1 MDNTVVVNKKSDN
14 PLVRE
19 MFEAGAH
26 FGYSKSR
33 RHPSVETFIFGYKNK
48 VAILNLEKGAESLSK
63 ILDFVSDLGQNSK
76 QILFVGNK
84 AEAKQVVKAG
94 ALSIN
99 MPYVAE
105 RWIGGALTNTSE
117 IKKRLNR
124 LEEIKADE
132 ENGALQKYTKKERNL
147 IAKEKEDL
155 ERNFGGIT
163 GLKKLPDAMLVI
175 DSDAEVIAMN
185 EAIKMHIPV
194 IGLAN
199 SDCNISNL
207 NYALVGN
214 DASVRSIE
222 YFISKVVEAYKEGKK
237 NAPKATPETNP
248 VA

>member
-14 PLVRE
+14 PLIRE

-48 VAILNLEKGAESLSK
+48 VAILNLEKSAESLSK
-63 ILDFVSDLGQNSK
+63 ILDFVNNLGQNSK

-105 RWIGGALTNTSE
+105 RWIGGTLTNTGE

-132 ENGALQKYTKKERNL
+132 ESGALQKYTKKERNL

-163 GLKKLPDAMLVI
+163 GLKKMPDVMLVI
-175 DSDAEVIAMN
+175 DSDAESIAMN
-185 EAIKMHIPV
+185 EAIKMHIPL

-222 YFISKVVEAYKEGKK
+222 YFINKVVEAYKDGKK
-237 NAPKATPETNP
+237 NALEAITETNP

>member
-63 ILDFVSDLGQNSK
+63 ILDFVSDLGQNGK